1 MEILTRSGKQ
11 FSRSHEKQ
19 SGDTRKETGAA

>member
-11 FSRSHEKQ
+11 FSLSREKK